1 MEPLLITLFNPYKN
15 NQNPLHLSF
24 KIFKTKHQKQKNHEK
39 IKTLSKYLNTTHQN
53 YKT

>member
-24 KIFKTKHQKQKNHEK
+24 KIFKTKHQNQKNHEK